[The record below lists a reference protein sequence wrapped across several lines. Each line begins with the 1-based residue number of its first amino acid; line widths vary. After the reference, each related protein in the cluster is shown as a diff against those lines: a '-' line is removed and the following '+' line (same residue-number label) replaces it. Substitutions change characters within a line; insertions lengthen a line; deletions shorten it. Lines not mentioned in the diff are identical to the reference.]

1 MEDEDEGLGPFVIE
15 FTDRKIGA
23 INSLLSSQHTTYSE
37 SYTRQEDFQQT
48 IDISAS
54 IQLSYSY
61 VMDG

>member
-15 FTDRKIGA
+15 FADRKIGA
-23 INSLLSSQHTTYSE
+23 INSLLSSQHTTHSE